1 MKFAIGWNPFFLWK
15 LLQIQFVLFM
25 LCAVCFKFSM
35 GNSEEKNVTN
45 CSLNLTW
52 TTEER
57 DTRRVAEARLK
68 QSLINSPVVAM
79 KAAPHAVNGSD
90 NLLICVDVGVIIA
103 AVLNID
109 DVQQTMTSS
118 TYMSVSWVDPSLSWN
133 TSEHEGVERLI
144 MPVEAVWTPLIY
156 IVNSIDKQSIFSYT
170 DVVNVNSNGMV
181 NSLFDRIVVTYCDM
195 DLQRYPYDTQL
206 CPLIFNELIFP
217 YILNMSLNFVE
228 GLPLSSL
235 FSYSSSWDLTDQR
248 IDTIDMFGSS
258 ILSLSCE
265 VQRKTMFY
273 SVCLVVPL
281 VMTSIMNTL
290 VFLVPLQSGEK
301 VSFLVSIFVSTSV
314 FTSFFTNVMP
324 RGLDSMPKTMKLL
337 LGVIVESLLILLAT
351 LLVMARDDTVRASGG
366 GVCPEVS
373 ARSDKQGRASEESSV
388 SEKTSSVSVCLFG
401 RKRANKTIPTINED
415 IHEKASTN
423 TVDRI
428 STFSGD
434 TPSFPGLTTRRPK
447 LEVTAKRL
455 DRLFF
460 VLTFFGNL
468 VFLCVLFFE

>member
-1 MKFAIGWNPFFLWK
+1 M
-15 LLQIQFVLFM
+15 QIQFALF
-25 LCAVCFKFSM
+25 LLHDVCLTFSM
-35 GNSEEKNVTN
+35 ENSEEKNITN

-52 TTEER
+52 TTQER
-57 DTRRVAEARLK
+57 DSRRVAEARLK

-79 KAAPHAVNGSD
+79 KVAPHAVNGSD
-90 NLLICVDVGVIIA
+90 NLLIFVDVQVVIS

-133 TSEHEGVERLI
+133 TSEHEGVQRLI

-170 DVVNVNSNGMV
+170 DVVIVYSNGTV
-181 NSLFDRIVVTYCDM
+181 NGLFDRIVVTYCDL
-195 DLQRYPYDTQL
+195 DLQMYPYDSQL

-217 YILNMSLNFVE
+217 YILNMSLDFVD
-228 GLPLSSL
+228 GLSLSSL
-235 FSYSSSWDLTDQR
+235 LSYSSSWDLTDQR
-248 IDTIDMFGSS
+248 IDAIDMFGYS

-265 VQRKTMFY
+265 VKRKTMFY
-273 SVCLVVPL
+273 TVCLVVPM
-281 VMTSIMNTL
+281 VMTSLLNTL

-301 VSFLVSIFVSTSV
+301 ISFLVSIFVSTSV
-314 FTSFFTNVMP
+314 FTSFFTTVMP

-337 LGVIVESLLILLAT
+337 LGVMVESLLILLTT
-351 LLVMARDDTVRASGG
+351 LLVMARDDTVRASSG
-366 GVCPEVS
+366 GVCPEVP
-373 ARSDKQGRASEESSV
+373 ARSDKQGQAAEESSM
-388 SEKTSSVSVCLFG
+388 SEKTSSVSVRLFG
-401 RKRANKTIPTINED
+401 RKRANKTIPTVNED
-415 IHEKASTN
+415 IHKKVSTD

-434 TPSFPGLTTRRPK
+434 TQSFPGLTTRPPK
-447 LEVTAKRL
+447 LEVTAQRL

-460 VLTFFGNL
+460 VLTFLGSL